1 MSVRSKDKFLLHS
14 TEISEHVVMEG
25 KLAAESSLLLKGG
38 FSGTL
43 HSKSRVTIDRTGNA
57 TASDIEAAT
66 IVVFGQAGGN
76 LSASKSISVEDRA
89 SVSGK
94 LSSPIVRIS
103 EMAKFEGR
111 ISTTASGD

>member
-1 MSVRSKDKFLLHS
+1 MPGRSKDSFLLHS
-14 TEISEHVVMEG
+14 TEISEHVAMEG
-25 KLAAESSLLLKGG
+25 RLVTESSLLLKGS

-43 HSKSRVTIDRTGNA
+43 HSKSRVTIDKAGNA
-57 TASDIEAAT
+57 TASDLEAET
-66 IVVFGQAGGN
+66 IVVFGRAGGS
-76 LSASKSISVEDRA
+76 LSASRSISVKDRA